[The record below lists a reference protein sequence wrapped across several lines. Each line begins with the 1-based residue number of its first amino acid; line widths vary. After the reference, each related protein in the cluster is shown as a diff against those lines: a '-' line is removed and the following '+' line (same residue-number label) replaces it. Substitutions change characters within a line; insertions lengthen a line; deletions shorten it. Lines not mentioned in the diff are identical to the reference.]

1 MPGSLSSPAGGVTSR
16 TLVPPASLLTV
27 TWAYP
32 VLRPP
37 AAVADTVITLLPK
50 LTGTVA
56 WKEPSAAAVVL
67 VTEAGAPVVVS
78 SEATLTDAPGLAVPV
93 TVVEDTARVAPEAG
107 PVIVTGS
114 LVGGPL
120 VT

>member
-1 MPGSLSSPAGGVTSR
+1 
-16 TLVPPASLLTV
+16 LVAV

-56 WKEPSAAAVVL
+56 WKEPSDFATVL

-78 SEATLTDAPGLAVPV
+78 SEATLTCAPGVVVPV
-93 TVVEDTARVAPEAG
+93 TVVDEAARVAPGAG
-107 PVIVTGS
+107 AVMLTLSVA
-114 LVGGPL
+114 GGPFL
-120 VT
+120 T